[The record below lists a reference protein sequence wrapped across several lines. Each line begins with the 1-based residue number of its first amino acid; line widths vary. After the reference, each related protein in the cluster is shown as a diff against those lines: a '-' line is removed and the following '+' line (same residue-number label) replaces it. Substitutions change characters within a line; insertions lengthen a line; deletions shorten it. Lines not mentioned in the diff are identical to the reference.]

1 MASAGWQLVSV
12 DHAAVIDIPRD
23 ALCHQL
29 GRNQLAEAASR
40 ANAPQVEFAFVS
52 RVQLAL
58 TAGTEGALKL
68 ESLGTN
74 AILVSSGGTGPWEK
88 LCRGETRTLLA
99 GDKIA
104 FDNKWRTGTVV
115 QLRRRGTPPPS
126 CRWLWDSGRGAD
138 ERWTAYSSVDS
149 AEIERQFIAGAD
161 RCALGAERHVDFS
174 SMRQVRNDNPSRY
187 RGVHREVIAGAAGAS
202 ASSDAAPAHAAA
214 RREAMTD
221 PPAEDAA
228 EELAPE
234 PKRQRLIE
242 GVEERERRGEPI
254 QAAGLP
260 SALPPLSGSHDAA
273 GSASSPSAS
282 VVGSTP
288 APMQAFTLTPGGGH
302 SPAPASTTLSS
313 AGRAAPTVP
322 LPVPLV
328 SPQAAPAP
336 PATATEDIFFWGA
349 KSADGPRACLSNFYV
364 APFVEPSA
372 PNTACSPRRFFCMEQ
387 FMVLKKAELFGDAD
401 ASSAVMALTSDP
413 AACKKIG
420 RAVRGVSEQRWAA
433 VARDIVED
441 GAYLKFSQNPPL
453 ARFLVSTAARMLVEA
468 SPYDRIWGIGFSER
482 DALRRPRTEWGSN
495 WLGQALMKVRARLAD
510 GTAEGLYGISDAPV
524 GASPAAAITLPALS
538 AGTSQAVDLSS
549 DDEKDDAPASGIALA
564 PFDSVVGALAPVTSR
579 AAAASAPL
587 AASAASAVVSAAAS
601 AAASLAAAPAAS
613 FPPATHTLL
622 AGDKIAFD
630 HNFRT
635 GTVVQLRR
643 CGGSPSP
650 DNISSAASSFAVCC
664 EDQVPE
670 GGAKRPRNQMSL
682 SDRVGAGRRISW
694 DGTRLETLE
703 DWLSSVPPSKVS
715 PEVAAWIQV
724 KNITHNSPGFCDNN
738 AGVTIAME
746 PYMRELDKIKA
757 HIARTVR
764 VPAAAKKACVQAILG
779 LAQEQRRTAGKW
791 MIFFP
796 PDEADAG
803 WGIIARATA
812 KGQLGCS
819 AKIAPAQDCVRGG
832 KVVLCCIYVYDF
844 ADRAEVRRVLLAL
857 HELGMN
863 IRSGFKPDIFTAL
876 GINGGNEWRL
886 EPTIFRVEEAS
897 AWPADI
903 ARETYQKVRASP
915 WGSSR

>member
-1 MASAGWQLVSV
+1 MASSAGWQLVSV
-12 DHAAVIDIPRD
+12 DHAAVIDIPHD
-23 ALCHQL
+23 ALCLQL

-115 QLRRRGTPPPS
+115 QLRRRGTPPP
-126 CRWLWDSGRGAD
+126 WDSGRGAD

-187 RGVHREVIAGAAGAS
+187 RGVRREVIAGAAGAS

-234 PKRQRLIE
+234 PKRQRLVE
-242 GVEERERRGEPI
+242 GGEERERRGEPI

-336 PATATEDIFFWGA
+336 PETATEDIFFFWGA

-420 RAVRGVSEQRWAA
+420 RAVRGFNEQRWAA

-482 DALRRPRTEWGSN
+482 DAMRRPRTEWGSN

-549 DDEKDDAPASGIALA
+549 DDEKDDAPASGVALS
-564 PFDSVVGALAPVTSR
+564 PFASVVGALAPVTSR

-613 FPPATHTLL
+613 FPPAKPWASSAYQVVADDTVPSFAGDPTNEDKASLVPQAVASPHPSIAHWDSAHDALLYRRAKEAPRARVAGFDVDGTLL
-622 AGDKIAFD
+622 RWTCAGWPARLDDYA
-630 HNFRT
+630 
-635 GTVVQLRR
+635 LW
-643 CGGSPSP
+643 
-650 DNISSAASSFAVCC
+650 SAAVVPRIRALHAAGYKIVLFGNRANIQGAFTGSNAKKTMAYTDWLATVLRVPLHAVYATRSKG
-664 EDQVPE
+664 EGARFYKPQV
-670 GGAKRPRNQMSL
+670 GAHATKPCWPSKTRL
-682 SDRVGAGRRISW
+682 SDYASDCASDYASECG
-694 DGTRLETLE
+694 
-703 DWLSSVPPSKVS
+703 
-715 PEVAAWIQV
+715 
-724 KNITHNSPGFCDNN
+724 
-738 AGVTIAME
+738 
-746 PYMRELDKIKA
+746 
-757 HIARTVR
+757 
-764 VPAAAKKACVQAILG
+764 LG
-779 LAQEQRRTAGKW
+779 L
-791 MIFFP
+791 
-796 PDEADAG
+796 
-803 WGIIARATA
+803 
-812 KGQLGCS
+812 
-819 AKIAPAQDCVRGG
+819 
-832 KVVLCCIYVYDF
+832 
-844 ADRAEVRRVLLAL
+844 
-857 HELGMN
+857 
-863 IRSGFKPDIFTAL
+863 
-876 GINGGNEWRL
+876 RL
-886 EPTIFRVEEAS
+886 
-897 AWPADI
+897 
-903 ARETYQKVRASP
+903 
-915 WGSSR
+915 

>member
-12 DHAAVIDIPRD
+12 DHAAVIDIPHD
-23 ALCHQL
+23 ALCLQL
-29 GRNQLAEAASR
+29 GRNQLAEAASK

-187 RGVHREVIAGAAGAS
+187 RGVRREVIAGAAGAS
-202 ASSDAAPAHAAA
+202 ASSDAEPAHAAA

-234 PKRQRLIE
+234 PKRQRLVE
-242 GVEERERRGEPI
+242 GGEERERRGEPI

-260 SALPPLSGSHDAA
+260 SALSPLSGSQDAA

-336 PATATEDIFFWGA
+336 PETATEDIFFFWGA

-482 DALRRPRTEWGSN
+482 EAMRRPRTEWGSN

-524 GASPAAAITLPALS
+524 DASPAAAITLPALS

-549 DDEKDDAPASGIALA
+549 DDEKDDAPASGVALA

-724 KNITHNSPGFCDNN
+724 NYITHNSPGFCDYN
-738 AGVTIAME
+738 AIAVE
-746 PYMRELDKIKA
+746 PYVRELDKIKA

-819 AKIAPAQDCVRGG
+819 AKIAPAQDSMQGG

-857 HELGMN
+857 QELGMN
-863 IRSGFKPDIFTAL
+863 VRSGFKPDIFTEL
-876 GINGGNEWRL
+876 NINGENEWRL

-915 WGSSR
+915 WGS

>member
-1 MASAGWQLVSV
+1 MAASSSASAGWQLVSV
-12 DHAAVIDIPRD
+12 DHAAVIDIPHD
-23 ALCHQL
+23 ALCLQL
-29 GRNQLAEAASR
+29 GRNQLAEAASK

-104 FDNKWRTGTVV
+104 FDNKCRTGTVV

-187 RGVHREVIAGAAGAS
+187 RGVRREVIAGAAGAS

-234 PKRQRLIE
+234 PKRQRLVE
-242 GVEERERRGEPI
+242 GGEERERRDEPI

-260 SALPPLSGSHDAA
+260 SALSPLSGSQDAA

-322 LPVPLV
+322 LPGPLV

-336 PATATEDIFFWGA
+336 PDIFFFWGA

-482 DALRRPRTEWGSN
+482 DAMRRPRTEWGSN

-524 GASPAAAITLPALS
+524 DASPAAAIILPALS

-549 DDEKDDAPASGIALA
+549 DDEKDDAPASGVALA

-613 FPPATHTLL
+613 FPPAKPWASSAYQVVADDTVPSFAGDPTNEDKASLVPQAVASPHPSIAHRDSAHDALLYRRAKEAPRARVAGFDVDGTLL
-622 AGDKIAFD
+622 RWTCAGWPARLDDYA
-630 HNFRT
+630 
-635 GTVVQLRR
+635 LW
-643 CGGSPSP
+643 
-650 DNISSAASSFAVCC
+650 SAAVVPRIRALHAAGYKIVLFGNRANIQGAFTGSNAKKTMAYTDWLAAVLRVPLHAVYATRSKG
-664 EDQVPE
+664 EGARFYKPQV
-670 GGAKRPRNQMSL
+670 GAHATKPCWPSKTRL
-682 SDRVGAGRRISW
+682 SDYASDCG
-694 DGTRLETLE
+694 
-703 DWLSSVPPSKVS
+703 
-715 PEVAAWIQV
+715 
-724 KNITHNSPGFCDNN
+724 
-738 AGVTIAME
+738 
-746 PYMRELDKIKA
+746 
-757 HIARTVR
+757 
-764 VPAAAKKACVQAILG
+764 LG
-779 LAQEQRRTAGKW
+779 LR
-791 MIFFP
+791 
-796 PDEADAG
+796 
-803 WGIIARATA
+803 
-812 KGQLGCS
+812 LG
-819 AKIAPAQDCVRGG
+819 
-832 KVVLCCIYVYDF
+832 L
-844 ADRAEVRRVLLAL
+844 
-857 HELGMN
+857 
-863 IRSGFKPDIFTAL
+863 
-876 GINGGNEWRL
+876 RL
-886 EPTIFRVEEAS
+886 
-897 AWPADI
+897 
-903 ARETYQKVRASP
+903 
-915 WGSSR
+915 

>member
-1 MASAGWQLVSV
+1 
-12 DHAAVIDIPRD
+12 
-23 ALCHQL
+23 
-29 GRNQLAEAASR
+29 
-40 ANAPQVEFAFVS
+40 
-52 RVQLAL
+52 
-58 TAGTEGALKL
+58 
-68 ESLGTN
+68 
-74 AILVSSGGTGPWEK
+74 
-88 LCRGETRTLLA
+88 
-99 GDKIA
+99 
-104 FDNKWRTGTVV
+104 
-115 QLRRRGTPPPS
+115 
-126 CRWLWDSGRGAD
+126 
-138 ERWTAYSSVDS
+138 
-149 AEIERQFIAGAD
+149 
-161 RCALGAERHVDFS
+161 
-174 SMRQVRNDNPSRY
+174 
-187 RGVHREVIAGAAGAS
+187 
-202 ASSDAAPAHAAA
+202 
-214 RREAMTD
+214 MTD

-234 PKRQRLIE
+234 PKRQRLVE
-242 GVEERERRGEPI
+242 GGEERERRGEPI

-328 SPQAAPAP
+328 SPQAAPVP
-336 PATATEDIFFWGA
+336 PETATEDIFFFWGA

-401 ASSAVMALTSDP
+401 AASAVMALTSDP

-482 DALRRPRTEWGSN
+482 DAMRRPRTEWGSN

-549 DDEKDDAPASGIALA
+549 DDEKDDAPASGVALA

-635 GTVVQLRR
+635 GPVVQLRR

-715 PEVAAWIQV
+715 PEVAAWIHV
-724 KNITHNSPGFCDNN
+724 ENITHNSPGFCDYN
-738 AGVTIAME
+738 AGVTIAVE
-746 PYMRELDKIKA
+746 PYMRELDKIKAHKIKA

-803 WGIIARATA
+803 WGVIARATA

-819 AKIAPAQDCVRGG
+819 AKIAPAQDSMHGG
-832 KVVLCCIYVYDF
+832 KFVLCCIYVYDF

-857 HELGMN
+857 QELGMN
-863 IRSGFKPDIFTAL
+863 VRSGFKPDIFTEL
-876 GINGGNEWRL
+876 NINGENEWRL

-915 WGSSR
+915 WGS